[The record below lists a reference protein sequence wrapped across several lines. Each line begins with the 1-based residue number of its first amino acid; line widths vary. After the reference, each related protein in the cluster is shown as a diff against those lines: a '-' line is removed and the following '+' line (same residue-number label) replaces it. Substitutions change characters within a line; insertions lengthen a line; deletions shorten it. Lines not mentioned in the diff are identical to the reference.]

1 MVLTQPHVLSP
12 PSLAQLDKKVDAQ
25 GAALANAAEEKRVL
39 ESRLFVLGREAAE
52 LQRQLDAAVATA
64 NGEAA
69 DRADAVA
76 RCRALEADRD
86 QLRVRADAQDSAI
99 VKLKEYQDDVEDRLR
114 ELMGAVGVPRSEV
127 EALQAQLDR
136 EKATSVQAREE
147 LEVRKQQASALKDQL
162 QEVTASIEA
171 MMAAKM
177 RASQSLD
184 HPEVLILQGGEV
196 GEADEAGEE
205 GAAPGGGAGASV
217 YLSSRSLSE
226 MELAAAG
233 AAADLT
239 IEQAARA
246 SKTAWL
252 QKAAAPWAGA

>member
-1 MVLTQPHVLSP
+1 M
-12 PSLAQLDKKVDAQ
+12 
-25 GAALANAAEEKRVL
+25 L
-39 ESRLFVLGREAAE
+39 ESRLFVQGREAAE
-52 LQRQLDAAVATA
+52 LQRQLDAAVAAA
-64 NGEAA
+64 NAEAT

-136 EKATSVQAREE
+136 EKATSGEAREE

-184 HPEVLILQGGEV
+184 HPEVLILQGEEA

-226 MELAAAG
+226 MEHAAAA

>member
-1 MVLTQPHVLSP
+1 M
-12 PSLAQLDKKVDAQ
+12 
-25 GAALANAAEEKRVL
+25 L
-39 ESRLFVLGREAAE
+39 ESRLFVQGREAAE
-52 LQRQLDAAVATA
+52 LQRQLDAAVAAA
-64 NGEAA
+64 NAEAT

-136 EKATSVQAREE
+136 EKATSGEAREE
-147 LEVRKQQASALKDQL
+147 LEVRKQQASALKAQL

-184 HPEVLILQGGEV
+184 HPEVLILQGE
-196 GEADEAGEE
+196 EAGEAGEE
-205 GAAPGGGAGASV
+205 GAAAGGAAGASV

-226 MELAAAG
+226 MELAAG
-233 AAADLT
+233 GAADLT
-239 IEQAARA
+239 VEQAARA
-246 SKTAWL
+246 SKAAWL
-252 QKAAAPWAGA
+252 QKAVAPWAGA

>member
-1 MVLTQPHVLSP
+1 M
-12 PSLAQLDKKVDAQ
+12 
-25 GAALANAAEEKRVL
+25 L
-39 ESRLFVLGREAAE
+39 ESRLFVQGREAAE
-52 LQRQLDAAVATA
+52 LQRQLDAAVAAA
-64 NGEAA
+64 NAEAT

-136 EKATSVQAREE
+136 EKATSGEAREE
-147 LEVRKQQASALKDQL
+147 LEVRKQQASALKAQL

-184 HPEVLILQGGEV
+184 HPEVLILQGEEA
-196 GEADEAGEE
+196 GEAGEAGEE
-205 GAAPGGGAGASV
+205 GAAAGGGAGAAGASV

-226 MELAAAG
+226 MELAAG
-233 AAADLT
+233 GAADLT
-239 IEQAARA
+239 VEQAARA
-246 SKTAWL
+246 SKAAWL
-252 QKAAAPWAGA
+252 QKAVAPWAGA